1 MLKKLFIVI
10 ICTSPIQS
18 IFPQII
24 VDKNSPVFK
33 APIPARYVQSSNVNL
48 NTPYSFNFEKKPYFE
63 NTSKVITPSAGI
75 PRGLIVLTT
84 GSPREQTGI
93 ETRPLFQVDNKSL
106 QAATPTYNPNNFSQ
120 YYPFSGLLNSFSKA
134 HTDNQT
140 AKLPNGDVLI
150 VKEHC
155 TWVPILRNPPK
166 WINESILGEGGYHT
180 GNRGAWSFFKV
191 SAEGTEHKPE
201 LVSTLDLG
209 VFEGGKY
216 AYPQPSEGHW
226 WIGGQDRSE
235 IYACPYTGNIYL
247 TCKFTSGPYK
257 DYSFKGT
264 LLLVSKDN
272 AKTWKVVKEFLDGSE
287 GIYAPMVMTSTPNKR
302 LIIFSG
308 YGSGGMELPRICY
321 SKLASMG
328 TDKIEMAG
336 PYFVKVNDEN
346 GKLVNFQYNKET
358 VDMFQ
363 NDAYFCSISRISESL
378 DVMRSWVRVSVH
390 MKNADNNLEAK
401 IFKILIR
408 DETNPPVAT
417 FMKTIKAENPK
428 TNSVLY
434 GSFIDPDPWEIPA
447 PNSNLSAFY
456 WVEAPKVNASP
467 HVNSAR
473 FVLMNADKV
482 SSPAYLS
489 VKEKTGTARTWTTQ
503 QAVGDY
509 FSGGFYYHNGHYNY
523 FTQWMEPTGI
533 IANVISIPLA
543 DVVNFSVNGF

>member
-1 MLKKLFIVI
+1 MSQKLFLAI
-10 ICTSPIQS
+10 ICTCSLQTVFSQIAPI
-18 IFPQII
+18 
-24 VDKNSPVFK
+24 DKNSSLLLG
-33 APIPARYVQSSNVNL
+33 PIPARYVQSSNVNL
-48 NTPYSFNFEKKPYFE
+48 NSAYTSTLFFE
-63 NTSKVITPSAGI
+63 NTAKVITPSASI
-75 PRGLIVLTT
+75 PRGLIVVST
-84 GSPREQTGI
+84 GQPRDQSGI
-93 ETRPLFQVDNKSL
+93 EARPLLQTDYKSL
-106 QAATPTYNPNNFSQ
+106 QATTPINNPNNFSQ
-120 YYPFSGLLNSFSKA
+120 YYFFSSLMNSYSKA

-155 TWVPILRNPPK
+155 TWAAIRNPPK
-166 WINESILGEGGYHT
+166 WINESIEGEGGFHT

-191 SAEGTEHKPE
+191 SASGTEHKAE

-216 AYPQPSEGHW
+216 AYPQPSGDHW

-247 TCKFTSGPYK
+247 TCKYTSGPYK
-257 DYSFKGT
+257 GYSGIGT

-272 AKTWKVVKEFLDGSE
+272 AKTWKLVKEFPYGAD

-308 YGSGGMELPRICY
+308 YGSEGKELPRICY
-321 SKLASMG
+321 SKLSSMAS
-328 TDKIEMAG
+328 DKIEMAG

-346 GKLVNFQYNKET
+346 GNLVNFQYNKET

-363 NDAYFCSISRISESL
+363 NNAYFCSISRINEDPS
-378 DVMRSWVRVSVH
+378 VMRSWVRVSVH
-390 MKNADNNLEAK
+390 MKNADGNMEAK

-408 DETNPPVAT
+408 DETNPPVGT

-434 GSFIDPDPWEIPA
+434 GSFIDPSPWEIPSPGA
-447 PNSNLSAFY
+447 DLSAFY
-456 WVEAPKVNASP
+456 WVEAPKVGASP
-467 HVNSAR
+467 HLYSTR
-473 FVLMNADKV
+473 FVLVSGDKV

-489 VKEKTGTARTWTTQ
+489 VKEKSGTARTWTKQ
-503 QAVGDY
+503 QAIGDY

-523 FTQWMEPTGI
+523 LAQWMEPEGI
-533 IANVISIPLA
+533 VANVISVPIA
-543 DVVNFSVNGF
+543 DVVKFSANGF